1 MSPGTTAR
9 AACLLLLAGV
19 AGPLRAQATAD
30 RARLAVGLG
39 IAYHGGGHIWTQ
51 GGQTIIDQ
59 SANVDTA
66 TVGRDIQSQFGLSF
80 MGAYF
85 PTERWGVIGEVQ
97 FLGLHYVD
105 SCGLQ
110 TNHSAGE
117 AQQICR
123 NIQGRGHDGTAV
135 TLTLGGIFR
144 PWPGSETS
152 PYLRA
157 SGGLNVSQNSSVRM
171 IGTWITST
179 SEEADYYVFGDPSPQ
194 QITPTLSLGGG
205 ITAPM
210 GRGSQFRLEARDNVV
225 FLRHPV
231 GTQSAPD
238 PNLTPPTKVRAS
250 HLFSLN
256 LGFEIVLEKKR
267 GRRY

>member
-1 MSPGTTAR
+1 MSPGATAR
-9 AACLLLLAGV
+9 AACLLLLAGA

-51 GGQTIIDQ
+51 DGQTIIDQ

-80 MGAYF
+80 LAAYF
-85 PTERWGVIGEVQ
+85 PTEQWGVIGEVQ

-105 SCGLQ
+105 SCRLL
-110 TNHSAGE
+110 TNHSGGE
-117 AQQICR
+117 AQQICQ
-123 NIQGRGHDGTAV
+123 NIEGRGHDGTAV

-144 PWPGSETS
+144 PWPNSALS

-171 IGTWITST
+171 IGTWVTST
-179 SEEADYYVFGDPSPQ
+179 SEEADYYIFGDPSPGE
-194 QITPTLSLGGG
+194 ITPMLGLGGG
-205 ITAPM
+205 FTAPT
-210 GRGSQFRLEARDNVV
+210 GRGSQFRFEVRDNVV
-225 FLRHPV
+225 FLRHPT

-238 PNLTPPTKVRAS
+238 PGLSPPTKVLAS

-267 GRRY
+267 GHRY